1 MEGFPN
7 NLEPIRQFMLEA
19 ISQKCE
25 GLMLKL
31 LDSAEVA
38 TEAVKVEDGDDVLTA
53 EEDESEEDE
62 LDVKEGEDVKDEE
75 GAVKKK
81 GRRKALLATYEPG
94 EYLTKIT
101 SCTQMSNALILLRKT
116 NESRAG

>member
-31 LDSAEVA
+31 LDSAEIT
-38 TEAVKVEDGDDVLTA
+38 TEIVKAEDD
-53 EEDESEEDE
+53 EEDPQEGSEESEEDQ
-62 LDVKEGEDVKDEE
+62 LEGEADADTEIKTEE
-75 GAVKKK
+75 GVIIKKT
-81 GRRKALLATYEPG
+81 RRKALLATYEPG
-94 EYLTKIT
+94 
-101 SCTQMSNALILLRKT
+101 R
-116 NESRAG
+116 

>member
-31 LDSAEVA
+31 LDSAEVPA
-38 TEAVKVEDGDDVLTA
+38 ETAKEEDGDEELTA
-53 EEDESEEDE
+53 EEGVDSEGDQ
-62 LDVKEGEDVKDEE
+62 LDGEDATDAKGDERPV
-75 GAVKKK
+75 ARK

-94 EYLTKIT
+94 KCVYLIKGAFSLTFT
-101 SCTQMSNALILLRKT
+101 YR
-116 NESRAG
+116 